1 MSVAGGEGERY
12 STASSGAK
20 GQKYTTTSD
29 TGTEGLPTKKKQSS
43 GANDVQLWTTQ
54 EENGAPSIAYLV
66 DANSLT
72 ADLVPC
78 LRIRTEIQKKDL
90 DQKGIAVGKPFAHLE
105 IGYCHRGQLAGC
117 SVKISAKQTARQNW
131 LAAIWNKVIFR
142 LAKKSMVTHNEGAF
156 TLIDTLPL
164 DAVDKNNAVRLI
176 MMMHSE
182 FWKRGLHPDEAKKSD
197 IDAFGLVAPSS
208 RSAFGS
214 KFRRMGFSVSCE
226 G

>member
-1 MSVAGGEGERY
+1 M
-12 STASSGAK
+12 ASSGAGGK
-20 GQKYTTTSD
+20 KYS
-29 TGTEGLPTKKKQSS
+29 TGSSAAEPESLPTKEKQSSS
-43 GANDVQLWTTQ
+43 GANDLQLWTTQ

-66 DANSLT
+66 DTNSLT

-78 LRIRTEIQKKDL
+78 LRIRIEVKKKDL
-90 DQKGIAVGKPFAHLE
+90 DQKGIAVGKPFAYLD
-105 IGYCHRGQLAGC
+105 IGYCDRSRLAGC

-131 LAAIWNKVIFR
+131 LAAIWNKVTFR
-142 LAKKSMVTHNEGAF
+142 LAKKGMGTHKEGAF
-156 TLIDTLPL
+156 TLIDTLRL

-226 G
+226 R